1 MNLLLLVWLIK
12 QKNKKGG
19 VDVSFYCKVNSSA
32 ICSLIALDESLKSTT
47 TVQWVN
53 RPEVLVDLDK
63 LRLICENQNDRS
75 TEMRIADNINLSN
88 LLTKLSDQKS
98 LPRSIDLMVA
108 GHKLKLNLE
117 GNRYSS
123 NRFEVHQSG
132 FQSKLDNAMNELS
145 IEYRKVL
152 QNTKDEIFR
161 QEQILDGLQ
170 DKLSSEELEARREQ
184 INAHRDAL
192 LKANNDELK
201 KQEQQIRAFAEELN
215 LELLKP
221 IKLARKK
228 KFVFIRRQ

>member
-12 QKNKKGG
+12 QKNKKGE

-108 GHKLKLNLE
+108 GHKLKLKLE

-123 NRFEVHQSG
+123 NSFEGHRE

-145 IEYRKVL
+145 VEYRKVL

-161 QEQILDGLQ
+161 QEQILEGLQ

-201 KQEQQIRAFAEELN
+201 KQEQQIRAFAEELD

>member
-1 MNLLLLVWLIK
+1 MTI
-12 QKNKKGG
+12 
-19 VDVSFYCKVNSSA
+19 
-32 ICSLIALDESLKSTT
+32 
-47 TVQWVN
+47 
-53 RPEVLVDLDK
+53 
-63 LRLICENQNDRS
+63 
-75 TEMRIADNINLSN
+75 
-88 LLTKLSDQKS
+88 
-98 LPRSIDLMVA
+98 MVIL
-108 GHKLKLNLE
+108 KLKLNLE

-123 NRFEVHQSG
+123 NRFEVHHSG

-145 IEYRKVL
+145 LEYRKVL
-152 QNTKDEIFR
+152 QNSKAEISR
-161 QEQILDGLQ
+161 QEEILEGLQ
-170 DKLSSEELEARREQ
+170 DKLSSEELEARRGQ